1 MKYTPKTLLI
11 ATRPWSFPV
20 SIAAVL
26 LPGLYVWNA
35 AVAHSAAS
43 SVSIGASLHTALMLL
58 WTLLSIMLIHAASN
72 LWSDYFDYKK
82 GVDTD
87 PSIGS
92 PTITG
97 GLLTARDT
105 LIYGIILLAIAV
117 LNGLAVAWV
126 AGWPLLVFGV
136 IGTLL
141 VIGYPL
147 MKFHALGDLDIF
159 LTFGILPTLGT
170 AFILTGEL
178 LWSSLWVTPMFATI
192 TVAVL
197 HANNTRDYIRDG
209 QAGIHTFAMLI
220 GARASQSIYYIEIWL
235 PLLWSALCVG
245 LTAFATTEGCNPHF
259 GWPLLIAS
267 LIAAVPAVRNSRVM
281 AGLTHGGPIDTLDQ
295 FTAQQQLLNTLLLTI
310 AFLTQI
316 LIG

>member
-1 MKYTPKTLLI
+1 MKYSPKTLIL

-20 SIAAVL
+20 SVATVL
-26 LPGLYVWNA
+26 LPGLYVWKQ
-35 AVAHSAAS
+35 AVAHSAACFVGIDPRIHTFLMLIWTL
-43 SVSIGASLHTALMLL
+43 VSIILM
-58 WTLLSIMLIHAASN
+58 HAASN

-87 PSIGS
+87 PSVGS

-97 GLLTARDT
+97 GLLTARET
-105 LIYGIILLAIAV
+105 LVYSIILLAIAV
-117 LNGLAVAWV
+117 INGLAVVWV
-126 AGWPLLVFGV
+126 VGWPLLIFGA

-141 VIGYPL
+141 VVGYPW

-197 HANNTRDYIRDG
+197 HANNTRDYVRDG
-209 QAGIHTFAMLI
+209 NAGIHTFAMLA
-220 GARASQSIYYIEIWL
+220 GSRASQWVYYIEIWL
-235 PLLWSALCVG
+235 PLLWAALCVG
-245 LTAFATTEGCNPHF
+245 LTAFATTDTCNPHF
-259 GWPLLIAS
+259 GWPLLLAS
-267 LIAAVPAVRNSRVM
+267 LISATPALRNSRVM
-281 AGLTHGGPIDTLDQ
+281 AGLTNGGSIDNLDQ
-295 FTAQQQLLNTLLLTI
+295 FTAQQQLLNTLLLTLAFI
-310 AFLTQI
+310 AQI
-316 LIG
+316 VLF